1 MATVCLHH
9 NHLKVSDSTMS
20 DNQFQNVPVLHRFDN
35 NETFFIP
42 QNHLQPFNNISH
54 VFAGVS
60 NAGIRLL
67 NMLLIYDPHKRATA
81 EDCLQS
87 SYFKE
92 SPLPCDPK
100 VMPSFP
106 QHRNSR

>member
-42 QNHLQPFNNISH
+42 QNHL
-54 VFAGVS
+54 VS
-60 NAGIRLL
+60 LFILLMVLL
-67 NMLLIYDPHKRATA
+67 NFVFYLAWSM
-81 EDCLQS
+81 
-87 SYFKE
+87 
-92 SPLPCDPK
+92 
-100 VMPSFP
+100 
-106 QHRNSR
+106 